1 MKFSGELHEVKLI
14 NFSIDKEELKGRLP
28 KRLKVFDY
36 EGRALISMVDVH
48 LKKMMMHRF
57 LPSFAYRHVA
67 FRLLIDDGEFSKAG
81 PKGIYFLQSFSSN
94 ALMVLGGNWVANYN
108 LTLAKMAQNQNE
120 FVLHQKEKYLNYTLD
135 PFLPAEES
143 EILFAAVRRID
154 RAYSFAKDAVSVTQI
169 TRKEW
174 PIETVMVKDFS
185 TNFFASAKLE
195 GAFSV
200 KKTIPYIWEQSVKIK
215 YA

>member
-36 EGRALISMVDVH
+36 AGRALISMVDVH
-48 LKKMMMHRF
+48 LKKMEVHRF
-57 LPSFAYRHVA
+57 LPSFSYRHVA

-94 ALMVLGGNWVANYN
+94 PLMVLGGNWVANYN
-108 LTLAKMAQNQNE
+108 LTLAKIAQNGNAFALQQN
-120 FVLHQKEKYLNYTLD
+120 EKYLNYTLD
-135 PFLPAEES
+135 PFLHAEQSES
-143 EILFAAVRRID
+143 LFAAVRRID
-154 RAYSFAKDAVSVTQI
+154 RAYSFADDAVRVTQI
-169 TRKEW
+169 VRKEW
-174 PIETVMVKDFS
+174 PIEAAHVRDFK
-185 TNFFASAKLE
+185 TNFFDSAKLE
-195 GAFSV
+195 GAYSV
-200 KKTIPYIWEQSVKIK
+200 QKAIPYIWEQSVIIK